1 MSDHLD
7 KIRKEL
13 EGLNTFCKH
22 SNGISLNDYKEISKR
37 ISAISKKVNQ
47 HQRAMYLAVT
57 EQCNSNNTIKLLID
71 SMGNYAMTHSEK
83 TGVHKAIKHCAHII
97 SLPLIPHPPS
107 CKADFDDDVP
117 F

>member
-22 SNGISLNDYKEISKR
+22 SNGISLKDYKEISSR
-37 ISAISKKVNQ
+37 IAKISNQLNQ
-47 HQRAMYLAVT
+47 HQREMYLAVT
-57 EQCNSNNTIKLLID
+57 EQRNSNNTIKLLID
-71 SMGNYAMTHSEK
+71 SMDNYAMTHSEK